1 MIKKIIVKR
10 MRIEID
16 IQNKFY
22 FWLKGEIEKKINWI
36 KGFKKIKRI
45 RIKIEIKNY
54 RLKGKINSI
63 KGQKSIIK
71 K

>member
-36 KGFKKIKRI
+36 KGFKKSK
-45 RIKIEIKNY
+45 E
-54 RLKGKINSI
+54 
-63 KGQKSIIK
+63 
-71 K
+71 